1 MVKNRILPT
10 LIIGLVG
17 AVVGSFLMMLY
28 ASSHFGGATGPD
40 RTPPAVAAVPLS
52 GVSDQDRIVSA
63 VKRTKSSVVAIT
75 EQVNGQEVIPADP
88 FFQQFFGGGQGPNI
102 VQPYK
107 GEASGSGFVIDGQGD
122 IVTNAHVLQPPSGGK
137 ITKLTVVFA
146 NGDRVPAHVVAYNIA
161 ADVGILRVDNYA
173 KLPPPL
179 AACRLEQARAGTMG
193 DRHRRTAPAP
203 TDGNRR
209 RRLGLQPLRADSGRK
224 TAARST
230 SKACFRPRRPINPG
244 NSGGP
249 LIDIDGQVIGM
260 NQSTVKSAYAQ
271 GIGFA
276 IPSNTVRNVV
286 ASLQKNPGAHQGT
299 DTGFLGIYMANL
311 SAGVKNQIGYNGSG
325 GVAVQ
330 QVFSGSPADQA
341 GIQPGDVILQADGKD
356 YNDIKALHDY
366 IASKRPGDTIRL
378 NVWSQGVKK
387 FVAIKLGETPAEQ
400 PLSAAAAT
408 ARRAAALASHLK
420 RSRASVLRMR
430 ASSRRALQPRALR
443 SCLRIA
449 KPLLPHIGYDGAVF
463 PIRLAVSGKA
473 QPEVQSLEL
482 SPRP

>member
-1 MVKNRILPT
+1 VNNRILPSI
-10 LIIGLVG
+10 IIGLVG

-75 EQVNGQEVIPADP
+75 EQVNGQQVIPADP
-88 FFQQFFGGGQGPNI
+88 FFQQFFGGQGPGI
-102 VQPYK
+102 VQPYR
-107 GEASGSGFVIDGQGD
+107 GEASGSGFVIDSAGD
-122 IVTNAHVLQPPSGGK
+122 IVTNAHVLQPPNGGK
-137 ITKLTVVFA
+137 VTKLTVVFA
-146 NGDRVPAHVVAYNIA
+146 NGDRVPAHVVAYNLA
-161 ADVGILRVDNYA
+161 ADVGMIRVDHYG

-179 AACRLEQARAGTMG
+179 DLADSSKLEQGQWAIAIGEPLQLQQTVTVGVVSAFNRSE
-193 DRHRRTAPAP
+193 PIP
-203 TDGNRR
+203 TENGGEIDFK
-209 RRLGLQPLRADSGRK
+209 GLLQ
-224 TAARST
+224 T
-230 SKACFRPRRPINPG
+230 SAPINPG

-276 IPSNTVRNVV
+276 IPSNTVRSVV

-299 DTGFLGIYMANL
+299 DTGFLGIYMASL
-311 SAGVKNQIGYNGSG
+311 TAGVKNQIGYTGSA

-356 YNDIKALHDY
+356 FNDIKSLHNY
-366 IASKRPGDTIRL
+366 IAAKKPGDTIRL
-378 NVWSQGVKK
+378 NVWSQGMKK

-400 PLSAAAAT
+400 PVSQQQ
-408 ARRAAALASHLK
+408 
-420 RSRASVLRMR
+420 
-430 ASSRRALQPRALR
+430 QPQQEQQ
-443 SCLRIA
+443 
-449 KPLLPHIGYDGAVF
+449 
-463 PIRLAVSGKA
+463 
-473 QPEVQSLEL
+473 QPEDQQ
-482 SPRP
+482 P

>member
-1 MVKNRILPT
+1 MKNRVLPT
-10 LIIGLVG
+10 LIVGLVG
-17 AVVGSFLMMLY
+17 AVIGSFLMMLY
-28 ASSHFGGATGPD
+28 ASSHFGSATGPD
-40 RTPPAVAAVPLS
+40 RTPPAIAAVPLS

-75 EQVNGQEVIPADP
+75 EEVNGQQVVPADP
-88 FFQQFFGGGQGPNI
+88 FFQQFFGGGQGGPGI
-102 VQPYK
+102 VQPYH
-107 GEASGSGFVIDGQGD
+107 GEASGSGFVIDSRGD

-146 NGDRVPAHVVAYNIA
+146 NGDHMPAHVIAYNLA
-161 ADVGILRVDNYA
+161 ADVGILRVDNYS

-179 AACRLEQARAGTMG
+179 DLADSSRLEQGQWAIAIGEPLQLEQTVTVGVVSALNRSE
-193 DRHRRTAPAP
+193 PIP
-203 TDGNRR
+203 TENGSEIDFK
-209 RRLGLQPLRADSGRK
+209 GLLQ
-224 TAARST
+224 T
-230 SKACFRPRRPINPG
+230 SAPINPG

-286 ASLQKNPGAHQGT
+286 AALEKNPGAHQGT
-299 DTGFLGIYMANL
+299 DTGFLGIYMADL

-356 YNDIKALHDY
+356 FDNIKDLHNY
-366 IASKRPGDTIRL
+366 ISSKKPGDTIRL
-378 NVWSQGVKK
+378 NVWSRGLKK
-387 FVAIKLGETPAEQ
+387 LVAIKLSETPA
-400 PLSAAAAT
+400 
-408 ARRAAALASHLK
+408 
-420 RSRASVLRMR
+420 
-430 ASSRRALQPRALR
+430 
-443 SCLRIA
+443 
-449 KPLLPHIGYDGAVF
+449 
-463 PIRLAVSGKA
+463 A
-473 QPEVQSLEL
+473 QPQPQGQPEEEQQQ
-482 SPRP
+482 P